1 MLLVAVVCVCAMDG
15 EDAVC
20 LTEER
25 DRARLV
31 VSVPTFQ
38 EDLLALSSSFCFS
51 FSFNF
56 SRTSMVAR
64 NGFPSAVK
72 RLNLVVTRLGL
83 VYFFILEVVVFGLV
97 PVDLWTVLCVAAGFE
112 IVGASCKGVV
122 VAGLGGDILESV
134 LEDGG
139 AIGICFSGVIDVAKV
154 REQEGQPLC

>member
-1 MLLVAVVCVCAMDG
+1 
-15 EDAVC
+15 
-20 LTEER
+20 
-25 DRARLV
+25 
-31 VSVPTFQ
+31 
-38 EDLLALSSSFCFS
+38 
-51 FSFNF
+51 
-56 SRTSMVAR
+56 MVAR

-139 AIGICFSGVIDVAKV
+139 TVGICFSGVTDVAKV
-154 REQEGQPLC
+154 RAGGTTIMLNSVKLSWISLSRISFS

>member
-1 MLLVAVVCVCAMDG
+1 MRLLVAVVCVCAMDG
-15 EDAVC
+15 EEAVF
-20 LTEER
+20 LAEER

-31 VSVPTFQ
+31 VSVPTF
-38 EDLLALSSSFCFS
+38 EEVLLTLSSSFR
-51 FSFNF
+51 F